1 MRETDIQRLK
11 KRLEREGG
19 RSQVEA
25 GALTE

>member
-19 RSQVEA
+19 RSQVESWS
-25 GALTE
+25 LD